1 MHCCTVGNLPMF
13 KWFTRIILPAFFV
26 LLFLPQQ
33 NAKATHIMG
42 GNATYEC
49 IGPDSFLVTLALY
62 RDCLGASLGTSQT
75 VTISS
80 PCGQQSLTLNLI
92 PGSGNDIT
100 PLCPGWPSPCSG
112 AATNLPA
119 GVEEYLYQGIFV
131 VPPGTNCDQWSIVWS
146 SCCRN
151 SDITTG
157 SNDEGFY
164 LASTIYTGGSSGPN
178 CNTSPQ
184 FLNVPVPYIC
194 VGETFNYN
202 HGVFDPDGDSLVFS
216 LVACEQGANQ
226 SVTYNPPLNA
236 QRPLYTSDSIKVDP
250 LTGTIT
256 FTPSIAQVGVLCIQV
271 DEFRNGVKIGE
282 VTRDIQMIVVQ
293 CANDA
298 PTATGF
304 NGSAK
309 FDTAICPGQSVSFDI
324 YSNDSTPFQT
334 VSMNWNQG
342 IPQGTFTTTGGQ
354 YPTGNFSW
362 TPTTND
368 IGFHFF
374 TVQVVDDGCP
384 IVAQNYYAYSVEVRT
399 PNIDLGP
406 DLAACDGDTVSIQSV
421 FTSVDFNQFTWT
433 PTTGIIDPTTPQ
445 ASFSPSQ
452 TTTYTINAT
461 NGFCSATDT
470 IRVNV
475 DQRPTFTFDNPSPV
489 CRGDSAT
496 IRVNGNAAAYQWST
510 GQTGSAVRVLPFGTS
525 FYQVTATS
533 DFGCETVDTLEVEVV
548 DLPTIDAGFDDE
560 VCLGDSITLIASG
573 SGVTYEWLPIS
584 AVNPNDQASGT
595 VGPTETTTYTVV
607 TTDANGC
614 ANLDTVTIAVNDLPT
629 INALQD
635 TAITLGGEATLTA
648 NFPNASSYAWVPD
661 STVAGT
667 LPTDEEIIVSPPEA
681 TTYTVTV
688 IDQNGCRGEDTVRVS
703 LLPGSLELP
712 NAFTPNGD
720 QLNDVFYIISTGAI
734 EIDYFRVYN
743 RWGQVVHEAFG
754 TGTASGWDGTKDGKD
769 QPAGVYTWV
778 VKGLDKVNGEQYLES
793 GNVTLIR

>member
-1 MHCCTVGNLPMF
+1 MT
-13 KWFTRIILPAFFV
+13 KWFTRLVFPLFV
-26 LLFLPQQ
+26 FIFLAAPEKE
-33 NAKATHIMG
+33 ASATHIMG
-42 GNATYEC
+42 GNATYTC
-49 IGPDSFLVTLALY
+49 IGPDSFLVTLSLY

-100 PLCPGWPSPCSG
+100 PLCPGWPSPCAG
-112 AATNLPA
+112 GVTNLPA
-119 GVEEYLYQGIFV
+119 GVEEYIYTGIFV
-131 VPPGTNCDQWSIVWS
+131 VPPGSTCNQWTISWS
-146 SCCRN
+146 QCCRN

-157 SNDEGFY
+157 SNDEGMY
-164 LASTIYTGGSSGPN
+164 LESTLFTGGSGPD
-178 CNTSPQ
+178 CNNSPQ

-202 HGVFDPDGDSLVFS
+202 HGVSDPDGDSLVFS
-216 LVACEQGANQ
+216 LVACQQSANQ
-226 SVTYNPPLNA
+226 SVTYNPPLSA

-250 LTGTIT
+250 RTGTIT

-271 DEFRNGVKIGE
+271 DEYRNGVKIGE

-293 CANDA
+293 CNNDA

-304 NGSAK
+304 NGTTK

-324 YSNDSTPFQT
+324 ISNDSTPFQT
-334 VSMNWNQG
+334 VTMRWNGG
-342 IPQGTFTTTGGQ
+342 IPGASFTTTGGQ
-354 YPTGNFSW
+354 YPVGTFSW
-362 TPTTND
+362 SPTVND

-384 IVAQNYYAYSVEVRT
+384 IVAQNYYAYSVEVRE

-406 DLAACDGDTVSIQSV
+406 DLAACDGDTVSIQSI
-421 FTSVDFNQFTWT
+421 FTSVDFNQFTWS
-433 PTTGIIDPTTPQ
+433 PTTGIIDPSTPM
-445 ASFSPSQ
+445 ASFNPTT

-461 NGFCSATDT
+461 NGFCSASDT
-470 IRVNV
+470 IKVNV
-475 DQRPTFTFDNPSPV
+475 DQRPSLTVNNPSPICV
-489 CRGDSAT
+489 GDSAT
-496 IRVNGNAAAYQWST
+496 ISASGNANAYQWST
-510 GQTGSAVRVLPFGTS
+510 GQTGASIDVLPLGTS

-533 DFGCETVDTLEVEVV
+533 AFGCETIDTFTVDVV
-548 DLPTIDAGFDDE
+548 PLPTIDAGFDDA
-560 VCLGDSITLIASG
+560 VCLGNSATLTASG

-584 AVNPNDQASGT
+584 AVIPNDE
-595 VGPTETTTYTVV
+595 PTGNVTPDQTTTYTVV

-614 ANLDTVTIAVNDLPT
+614 VNQDSVTITVNQLPV
-629 INALQD
+629 INALRD
-635 TAITLGGEATLTA
+635 TAITLGGEANLSA

-661 STVAGT
+661 TSIVGGT
-667 LPTDEEIIVSPPEA
+667 LPTDENIIVSPTDA

-688 IDQNGCRGEDTVRVS
+688 IDQNGCQGQDTVRVS

-712 NAFTPNGD
+712 NAFTPNND

-734 EIDYFRVYN
+734 EIEYFRVYN

-754 TGTASGWDGTKDGKD
+754 TGTANGWDGTKDGKD
-769 QPAGVYTWV
+769 QPGGVYTWV
-778 VKGLDKVNGEQYLES
+778 VKGTDKVNGEAYLES